1 MYWYA
6 RRGYVRHQWSNS
18 LVETRRRA
26 IEYQDRLPFESDMI
40 IYDSGS
46 SKAPVGKIY
55 KRDGVRYWATEKGVY
70 RLNENGKRRLRRTM
84 R

>member
-18 LVETRRRA
+18 LVETRRKA
-26 IEYQDRLPFESDMI
+26 IDYQNSLPFESDMI

-46 SKAPVGKIY
+46 SKTPVGMIY
-55 KRDGVRYWATEKGVY
+55 KRDGIRYWATEKGVY
-70 RLNENGKRRLRRTM
+70 RLNENGKRRLRKTM

>member
-6 RRGYVRHQWSNS
+6 RRGYRRHQWNNS
-18 LVETRRRA
+18 LVETRRKA
-26 IEYQDRLPFESDMI
+26 IDYQDSLPFESDMI

-46 SKAPVGKIY
+46 SKTPVGMIY

-70 RLNENGKRRLRRTM
+70 RLNENGKRKIRKVM
-84 R
+84 K